1 MSIQYLKKSDTDFS
15 QFATA
20 SSDTES
26 IVTEMLQAM
35 AAKDGE
41 KKALEYAEKLDG
53 WKGNPLVTAQ
63 QIEEASAKISD
74 QAKEDIHYAHV
85 NVSRFAQAQ
94 KDSLSECE
102 VELTPGVFAGHVLRP
117 IHSVGCYVPGGR
129 YAHICSAIMTI
140 TTAKIA
146 GVKEIVACSPPRG
159 AEGIDPH
166 ILYTMN
172 YCGADKIL
180 SIGGVQGVAAMT
192 NGFFGITPVNMLVG
206 PGNRFV
212 AEAKRQLFGGV
223 GIDQIAGP
231 TEIAIIADQTADAEI
246 VAVDLVGQA
255 EHGLDSPAWL
265 ITNDRT
271 LAEKVMQRVP
281 ELIDELPEDARKA
294 AAASWADFGEIV
306 LCDTRE
312 EMVKVSDEYAAEH
325 LEVQTE
331 DLNWWLENLNNYGSL
346 FLGEETTV
354 AYGDK
359 CSGTNHVLP
368 TRGVAKYTG
377 GLSVQKFI
385 KVLSYQKLDKKAT
398 EYVGKAT
405 ARLSRLEGMEAH
417 ARTADVR
424 VNKYL

>member
-1 MSIQYLKKSDTDFS
+1 MAIQYLKKSSTNFS
-15 QFATA
+15 DFATA
-20 SSDTES
+20 SSETES
-26 IVTEMLQAM
+26 IVSGMLQAM
-35 AAKDGE
+35 SAKDGAQ
-41 KKALEYAEKLDG
+41 KALDYAAKLDG
-53 WKGNPLVTAQ
+53 WSGDPLVTQ
-63 QIEEASAKISD
+63 EQIDKASASISD
-74 QAKEDIHYAHV
+74 QAKEDIHFAYT

-94 KDSLSECE
+94 KDSLTECE

-117 IHSVGCYVPGGR
+117 IESVGCYVPGGR

-146 GVKEIVACSPPRG
+146 GVKEIIACSPPRG
-159 AEGIDPH
+159 EEGIDPH
-166 ILYTMN
+166 ILYTMH

-180 SIGGVQGVAAMT
+180 SMGGVQGVAAMT

-231 TEIAIIADQTADAEI
+231 TEIAIIADKTADAEI

-265 ITNDRT
+265 ITDDKA
-271 LAEKVMQRVP
+271 LAEKVIQRVP
-281 ELIDELPEDARKA
+281 ELIDELPEDASKA
-294 AAASWADFGEIV
+294 AAASWADFGEVV

-325 LEVQTE
+325 LEVHTE
-331 DLNWWLENLNNYGSL
+331 DLNWWLSTLNNYGSL

-385 KVLSYQKLDKKAT
+385 KVLSYQRLSKEAT
-398 EYVGKAT
+398 EFVGKAT